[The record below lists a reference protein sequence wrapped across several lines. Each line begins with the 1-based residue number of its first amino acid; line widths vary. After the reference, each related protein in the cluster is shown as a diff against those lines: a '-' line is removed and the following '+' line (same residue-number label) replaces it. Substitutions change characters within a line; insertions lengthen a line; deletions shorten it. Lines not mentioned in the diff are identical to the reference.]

1 MKLFVDI
8 KNYTPFSYSAYLRR
22 GREVEKPKNPKYNV
36 GQVVVIHPDGKYGQ
50 PRMAVVLGCIDET
63 HDGELRLD
71 LCGMTPI
78 DEIRPAKKSD
88 LKDPN
93 IECMDKLRAE
103 CEGKKVHYDWKTYEL
118 TIQEP

>member
-8 KNYTPFSYSAYLRR
+8 KNYTPFSYHQYLKR
-22 GREVEKPKNPKYNV
+22 GKEVPKPKNPKYSA

-63 HDGELRLD
+63 HDAELRLD

-103 CEGKKVHYDWKTYEL
+103 CEGKKVHYDWRTYEL